1 MIDNNM
7 VERDTT
13 TDSLE
18 ETEDSNNETPQCSER
33 PLPPLHNEILI
44 NIFSYLPY
52 TDLTQARLV
61 CRLWM
66 EAVAYTRFAKKF
78 SLKIKED
85 NVQDIWRQLQ
95 DKNNVFASGMIYNHM
110 VYMGIDAEQREELS
124 FILRKI
130 GRHVRSLKL
139 KTLYGLDD
147 LYECFPEL
155 ERLTL
160 EDLYVFPT
168 PLPFELNAFNSLK
181 SIHFVDDSVRQ
192 SSSEALLATCLRAK
206 TTVKLE
212 ELSIRVYA
220 EHAELFLAVLQ
231 DHADTLKSLHV
242 VYFESINEP
251 NLLVQK
257 WMTTFCR
264 LKKLE
269 KIKIYACNTQIFEGT
284 LKCLEGLPLR
294 YLEVDCLRP
303 VNPNICKLL
312 ESCSKRLEHLAFFN
326 FYLPK
331 SIAGMRI
338 ISNCCRHLKKLILSY
353 TRLVEEDELC
363 NIASNLVNLEVL
375 VLQYCKN
382 AVTNRSLA
390 AIFKHLTGLRELD
403 LSGNNDFDVNAL
415 RGSALNPFPIQRLQR
430 LEKLNLK
437 SCQQLSNDEFLATL
451 KFPFLRSLSF
461 GHGMYT
467 DSGIQTLVTQCPLL
481 EELIITYCPTLGRST
496 LFCIAKALPRLR
508 VLHLLHCAQVDKSVR
523 LILYSACP
531 LLADLEISEKRTL
544 TKTYF
549 HQ

>member
-1 MIDNNM
+1 MIDNN
-7 VERDTT
+7 VFKRGTT
-13 TDSLE
+13 TDSSE
-18 ETEDSNNETPQCSER
+18 DTEDSNNETAQCNEI
-33 PLPPLHNEILI
+33 PLPRLHNEILI

-66 EAVAYTRFAKKF
+66 EAVAYTRFSNKF
-78 SLKIKED
+78 CLRIKDD
-85 NVQDIWRQLQ
+85 NVLDIRRQLK
-95 DKNNVFASGMIYNHM
+95 DEKETFASGMIYNHM
-110 VYMGIDAEQREELS
+110 IYMGTDDEQREELI
-124 FILRKI
+124 FILQKI

-139 KTLYGLDD
+139 KNLCGLDD
-147 LYECFPEL
+147 LYECFPKL
-155 ERLTL
+155 ERLTI
-160 EDLYVFPT
+160 EDLFVFST
-168 PLPFELNAFNSLK
+168 HFPFELNAFGSLK

-192 SSSEALLATCLRAK
+192 NSSEALLATCLRAK
-206 TTVKLE
+206 TTVKIE

-220 EHAELFLAVLQ
+220 EHAELFLSVLQ
-231 DHADTLKSLHV
+231 NHADTLKSLHV
-242 VYFESINEP
+242 VYFESVNEP

-269 KIKIYACNTQIFEGT
+269 KIKIYASNTQIFEGT

-303 VNPNICKLL
+303 VNPNIFKLL
-312 ESCSKRLEHLAFFN
+312 ELCSKRLEHLAFFN

-331 SIAGMRI
+331 TIAGMHI
-338 ISNCCRHLKKLILSY
+338 ISNCCQYLKKLILSY

-382 AVTNRSLA
+382 AVTNRALA
-390 AIFKHLTGLRELD
+390 AIFKHLTRLRELD

-415 RGSALNPFPIQRLQR
+415 RGSAVNPFPIQRLQR

-461 GHGMYT
+461 GRGIYT

-481 EELIITYCPTLGRST
+481 EELIITYCPTLGRSA

-523 LILYSACP
+523 LILYGECP
-531 LLADLEISEKRTL
+531 LLTDLEISEKRS
-544 TKTYF
+544 KMQTYF

>member
-1 MIDNNM
+1 MMHIKDFEMN
-7 VERDTT
+7 TT
-13 TDSLE
+13 TDSHE
-18 ETEDSNNETPQCSER
+18 EMEQSNNETTQCTER
-33 PLPPLHNEILI
+33 PLPILHNEILI

-61 CRLWM
+61 CRLWL
-66 EAVAYTRFAKKF
+66 EAVAYTRFSNKF
-78 SLKIKED
+78 SLRIKED
-85 NVQDIWRQLQ
+85 NVLDIWRQLQ
-95 DKNNVFASGMIYNHM
+95 NGNFASGMVYKHM
-110 VYMGIDAEQREELS
+110 VYVGIDAEQRDELT
-124 FILRKI
+124 FILQRI
-130 GRHVRSLKL
+130 GGQVRSLKL
-139 KTLYGLDD
+139 RTLYGLDC
-147 LYECFPEL
+147 LYECFPKL

-160 EDLYVFPT
+160 EGLYVFPT
-168 PLPFELNAFNSLK
+168 HLPFELNAFGRLK
-181 SIHFVDDSVRQ
+181 SLHFVDDSVRQ
-192 SSSEALLATCLRAK
+192 SSSEALLASCLRAK

-220 EHAELFLAVLQ
+220 EDAELFLAVLQ

-242 VYFESINEP
+242 VYFESTNEP

-269 KIKIYACNTQIFEGT
+269 KVKIYACNTQIFEGT

-303 VNPNICKLL
+303 VNPDIFKLL
-312 ESCSKRLEHLAFFN
+312 ESCAKTLEHLAFFN

-331 SIAGMRI
+331 SIAGTHI
-338 ISNCCRHLKKLILSY
+338 ISECCQNLKKLILSY
-353 TRLVEEDELC
+353 TRLLEEDELC
-363 NIASNLVNLEVL
+363 SIASNLVNLEVL
-375 VLQYCKN
+375 VLRYCKN

-390 AIFKHLTGLRELD
+390 AIFKNLTRLRELD
-403 LSGNNDFDVNAL
+403 LSGNNDFDVRAL
-415 RGSALNPFPIQRLQR
+415 TGSAEHPYPIRRLQR

-437 SCQQLSNDEFLATL
+437 SCQQLSSDEFLTTL

-461 GHGMYT
+461 GRGIYT
-467 DSGIQTLVTQCPLL
+467 DNGIQILVRQCPLL
-481 EELIITYCPTLGRST
+481 EELIITFCPTLGRSA

-523 LILYSACP
+523 LILYNECP
-531 LLADLEISEKRTL
+531 LLADLEISEKRTK

-549 HQ
+549 HE

>member
-1 MIDNNM
+1 M
-7 VERDTT
+7 
-13 TDSLE
+13 
-18 ETEDSNNETPQCSER
+18 
-33 PLPPLHNEILI
+33 
-44 NIFSYLPY
+44 PY

-66 EAVAYTRFAKKF
+66 EAVAYTRFSNKF
-78 SLKIKED
+78 SLKIKGD
-85 NVQDIWRQLQ
+85 NVLNIWRQLQ
-95 DKNNVFASGMIYNHM
+95 SENEIFASGMIYNHM
-110 VYMGIDAEQREELS
+110 VYIGIDANQRDELTS
-124 FILRKI
+124 ILQKI
-130 GRHVRSLKL
+130 GGHVRSLKL
-139 KTLYGLDD
+139 KTLTEFDGMYKW
-147 LYECFPEL
+147 FPKL

-160 EDLYVFPT
+160 EGLYVFPT
-168 PLPFELNAFNSLK
+168 YLPFELNAFGSLK
-181 SIHFVDDSVRQ
+181 SIHFVDDSVKRR
-192 SSSEALLATCLRAK
+192 SSEALIAACLRAE
-206 TTVKLE
+206 TIVKLE

-242 VYFESINEP
+242 VYFVSINEP
-251 NLLVQK
+251 NMLVQK
-257 WMTTFCR
+257 WMSTFCR

-269 KIKIYACNTQIFEGT
+269 KIKIYACNTRLFEGT

-303 VNPNICKLL
+303 VNPNIFKLL
-312 ESCSKRLEHLAFFN
+312 ESCSRTLEHLAFFN

-331 SIAGMRI
+331 SIAGTNV
-338 ISNCCRHLKKLILSY
+338 ISEGCRHLKKLILSY
-353 TRLVEEDELC
+353 TRLLEEDELC

-375 VLQYCKN
+375 VLRYCKN

-390 AIFKHLTGLRELD
+390 AIFKHLTRLRELD

-415 RGSALNPFPIQRLQR
+415 TGHATNPYPIRHLQR

-437 SCQQLSNDEFLATL
+437 SCQQISSDKFLVAL

-461 GHGMYT
+461 GRGIYT

-481 EELIITYCPTLGRST
+481 EELIITYCPTLGRNA

-523 LILYSACP
+523 LTLYNECP
-531 LLADLEISEKRTL
+531 LLADLEISEKRTKP
-544 TKTYF
+544 KTYF